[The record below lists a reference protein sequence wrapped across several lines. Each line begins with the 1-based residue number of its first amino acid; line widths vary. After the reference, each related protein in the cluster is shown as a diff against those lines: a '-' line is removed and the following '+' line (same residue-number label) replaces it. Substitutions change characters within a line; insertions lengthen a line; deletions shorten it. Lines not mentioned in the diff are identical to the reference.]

1 MLKGIAEVKT
11 LLGYSTND
19 EVHHMHVHVL
29 QYVITLLFVPVTEA
43 RHDSTVNATGGEG
56 HPFRLSDF

>member
-1 MLKGIAEVKT
+1 MLKGIAEVKA

-19 EVHHMHVHVL
+19 EVHHMHVRVL
-29 QYVITLLFVPVTEA
+29 QYVITLLFVPVTE
-43 RHDSTVNATGGEG
+43 VNATGGEG